1 MTSEE
6 TLQPIGSVTITPP
19 DTFEN
24 AEWVFQFDDDE
35 PQLIATATTSNPTEI
50 TFTIQ
55 NNNQSKLDFY
65 GKDGKRFK
73 IFTRE
78 KNL

>member
-1 MTSEE
+1 MK
-6 TLQPIGSVTITPP
+6 PIGSISITPP
-19 DTFEN
+19 NTFEN

-35 PQLIATATTSNPTEI
+35 HRVIATATTSDPTEI
-50 TFTIQ
+50 TFTIK
-55 NNNQSKLDFY
+55 NNDQSNIHFY
-65 GKDGKRFK
+65 GRDGKRFK